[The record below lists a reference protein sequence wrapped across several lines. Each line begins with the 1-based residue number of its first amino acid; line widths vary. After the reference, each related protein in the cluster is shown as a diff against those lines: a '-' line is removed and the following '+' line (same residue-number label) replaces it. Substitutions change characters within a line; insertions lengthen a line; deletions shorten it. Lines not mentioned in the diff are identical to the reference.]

1 MLYMFMW
8 TLYMYFDQLQ
18 LMYII
23 ISVHVF
29 SWSTLYLIS
38 LLFPQGDSAIL
49 TIEYVEDTAP
59 FLFQG
64 ATFSCG
70 GPHQAVAFLPK
81 TLCDVSKVEVAR
93 GVRQCKTSIEPF
105 LFRIPRVKVHST
117 VQYYNITHIHVPTHV
132 NCACVYYT
140 SEGFW
145 TLHFDRKIFS
155 FWLMCI

>member
-1 MLYMFMW
+1 
-8 TLYMYFDQLQ
+8 MYFDQLQ
-18 LMYII
+18 LVYIII
-23 ISVHVF
+23 ISVLVF
-29 SWSTLYLIS
+29 SWSALYLTVS
-38 LLFPQGDSAIL
+38 LSPFPQGDSAIL

-70 GPHQAVAFLPK
+70 GPHQAVAYLPK

-140 SEGFW
+140 SEGF
-145 TLHFDRKIFS
+145 
-155 FWLMCI
+155 

>member
-1 MLYMFMW
+1 
-8 TLYMYFDQLQ
+8 MYFDQLQ

-117 VQYYNITHIHVPTHV
+117 VWYCSITHKPTHMLVV
-132 NCACVYYT
+132 NIVACSVTCVYARW
-140 SEGFW
+140 SIS
-145 TLHFDRKIFS
+145 RMIFIPRPEWNGS
-155 FWLMCI
+155 QS